1 MNEIAIVAELEVIY
15 DPTHGLLLLSMADL
29 AIIASECPCCQ
40 PERTSPSPYHATVPQ
55 VDYNGP
61 LPFWK
66 DK

>member
-1 MNEIAIVAELEVIY
+1 MNEVAIVAELEVIY
-15 DPTHGLLLLSMADL
+15 GPTHGLLLSTADL
-29 AIIASECPCCQ
+29 AIVASECPCCQ
-40 PERTSPSPYHATVPQ
+40 PERPSPSPYHGIVPQ